1 MTERRKNSKRTSHMQ
16 QQRSGQLQRGL
27 KACKILQRF
36 VTSFSRCSSCSPSP
50 LKIPQLFHFTFY
62 FDIDLHMNYF
72 ELFGIPVSIRIN
84 KSTLAE
90 KYFEIQKKYH
100 PDFYAQGT
108 EAEQSDALEQSS
120 AANKALKTFKSEDE
134 TIKYV
139 LQLKGLLQEE
149 EKYQLPPEF
158 LMEMMELNEDLTNNS
173 VQQVVDLEASLY
185 NDIAPIIENYDD
197 TSISNKELLRLKE
210 YYFKKKYLHRIL
222 DRISG

>member
-1 MTERRKNSKRTSHMQ
+1 
-16 QQRSGQLQRGL
+16 
-27 KACKILQRF
+27 
-36 VTSFSRCSSCSPSP
+36 
-50 LKIPQLFHFTFY
+50 
-62 FDIDLHMNYF
+62 MNYF